1 VHTQSAVACDSWLYL
16 DSLFVIAVHGLIV
29 DTLWALIAMMVVVS
43 MRGKAAPAVGIA
55 IFNQLEDL
63 NNMVGWYAR
72 Q

>member
-1 VHTQSAVACDSWLYL
+1 M
-16 DSLFVIAVHGLIV
+16 FVIAVHGLIV